1 MPRRTLSLT
10 ALHVAVLACTLILPA
25 LARAQQASSIAGL
38 VRDSSGA
45 VLPGVTVESASPALI
60 ERVRTAVT
68 DAQGRFNIVNLR
80 PGTYVVTFSLAG
92 FNSVK
97 REGIQLTAGFTA
109 AVNADMQVGALE
121 ETITVSGESP
131 LIDTQNTRQQKVLSS
146 ELLDAL
152 PSGQKTAINVVSLT
166 PGMTTVGL
174 ADVGGSL
181 GTYNA
186 GGNGTTFHGKTGF
199 KREFDGMRVE
209 NMEAD
214 GNNGYILN
222 AITVQETTVE
232 TGGVSAESDMSGVSL
247 NMIPKEGGNAFHY
260 MASGLFT
267 NEHLSTDNFGEHLRA
282 RGVTLPSKVINIY
295 DWWGTV
301 GGPIKQDKLW
311 FFAAERIW
319 GNRNQRANTF
329 WNGTQGTPFYTPDP
343 ARPFQPN
350 EYYKSHAARV
360 TWQASRRNKVNVFL
374 DVQKNCKCYSGTG
387 LTAVTTTAPE
397 ADAQLRFWPQFLAQA
412 AWSAPVTDR
421 LLLEAGYSATISHW
435 PRVSNP
441 GVSTDSIRI
450 TEASTGF
457 VYGAPET
464 LQDLQD
470 SDRYSQRVSVSYIT
484 GTHTFK
490 SGFQLGQ
497 GIKNLH
503 QYSWTDYNYTFLRG
517 VPTQITQLAT
527 PYLRKERI
535 RADLGLYAQDQWA
548 VKRLNVNYGLRFDYY
563 NAYVPEQHMPAT
575 RFVPARDFDPVSH
588 VPLWKDVSPR
598 LGVAYDLFGNG
609 RTAVKASLGRY
620 VGKTAIGVAADNN
633 PVTRSVLSV
642 TRTWTDANGNF
653 VPDCSLTNFSTN
665 GECGAI
671 SNTNFGRVN
680 PNATTYDDAAIHG
693 WGVRDYLWDLSTEVQ
708 HQLGPGVSLNA
719 GYYRNWYKNFLVTDN
734 RDVTPADY
742 NPFCVTAPGD
752 PRLPGGGGYQVCG
765 LYDISPAKFG
775 RVTNLVTLAKNY
787 GVEQFISN
795 FVNVSVT
802 TRLSSGAQFSAG
814 FDTGRTV
821 NDACFDV
828 DSPGAGTAA
837 NLPGVS
843 RTPTPFT
850 GTTVDGRKICR
861 AVTPWGANSQFKA
874 NGSYPLP
881 ADFAVSGTLQNVA
894 GPMITANYTVPNALV
909 ASSLGRDLAACG
921 GRTPCTASVAVPLVA
936 PQTMFEPRRTQL
948 DLRLTK
954 AIRLTRARFQVNL
967 DVYNA
972 LNASNVVTLNT
983 NYGPSWLQPTSFL
996 TGRLYEI
1003 GVQWTY

>member
-1 MPRRTLSLT
+1 MMRRTGLLANVVVLT
-10 ALHVAVLACTLILPA
+10 FMHVLAGA
-25 LARAQQASSIAGL
+25 ASAQQTSSIAGL
-38 VRDSSGA
+38 VRDASGA
-45 VLPGVTVESASPALI
+45 VLPGVTVEVASPALI
-60 ERVRTAVT
+60 ERVRTAAT

-97 REGIQLTAGFTA
+97 REGIQVTAGFTA
-109 AVNADMQVGALE
+109 TVNADMQVGALE
-121 ETITVSGESP
+121 ETITVSGETP
-131 LIDTQNTRQQKVLSS
+131 LIDTQNTRQQKVLSDD
-146 ELLDAL
+146 LLEAL

-166 PGMTTVGL
+166 PGMTTLGL

-186 GGNGTTFHGKTGF
+186 GGNGTTFHGKAGF

-209 NMEAD
+209 NMEGD

-247 NMIPKEGGNAFHY
+247 NMIPKEGGNAFRF

-267 NEHLSTDNFGEHLRA
+267 NQHLSTDNFGENLRE

-295 DWWGTV
+295 DGWGTV
-301 GGPIKQDKLW
+301 GGPIKRDKVW
-311 FFAAERIW
+311 FFVAERIW

-329 WNGTQGTPFYTPDP
+329 WNNTQGTPFYSPDP
-343 ARPFQPN
+343 ERPFQPN

-360 TWQASRRNKVNVFL
+360 TWQASQRNKLNFFV

-397 ADAQLRFWPQFLAQA
+397 ADAQLRFWPQVLAQV
-412 AWSAPVTDR
+412 AWSAPLTDR
-421 LLLEAGYSATISHW
+421 LLVEAGYSATISHW

-441 GVSTDSIRI
+441 GVPTDSIRI
-450 TEASTGF
+450 TESSTGF

-470 SDRYSQRVSVSYIT
+470 SDRYAQRFSMSYIT

-490 SGFQLGQ
+490 TGLQLGQ

-503 QYSWTDYNYTFLRG
+503 QYSWTDFNYTLLRG
-517 VPTQITQLAT
+517 VPTQVTQLAT

-535 RADLGLYAQDQWA
+535 RADLGVYAQDQWA
-548 VKRLNVNYGLRFDYY
+548 IRRLTVNYGLRFDYY

-575 RFVPARDFDPVSH
+575 KFVPARDFEPVYH

-598 LGVAYDLFGNG
+598 VGAAYDLFGNG
-609 RTAVKASLGRY
+609 RTAVKASFGRY
-620 VGKTAIGVAADNN
+620 VGKTAISVAADNN

-642 TRTWTDANGNF
+642 TRTWTDANGNY
-653 VPDCSLTNFSTN
+653 VPDCDLRNFSTN

-680 PNATTYDDAAIHG
+680 PNATRYADEAIHG
-693 WGVRDYLWDLSTEVQ
+693 WGVRDYLWDVAAEVQ
-708 HQLGPGVSLNA
+708 QQLGAGVSLTG
-719 GYYRNWYKNFLVTDN
+719 GYYRNWYNNFLVTDN
-734 RDVTPADY
+734 TDVAPGDY
-742 NPFCVTAPGD
+742 NPFCVSAPSD
-752 PRLPGGGGYQVCG
+752 SRLPGGGGYQVCG

-775 RVTNLVTLAKNY
+775 RVTNLVTLAKQY
-787 GVEQFISN
+787 GKET
-795 FVNVSVT
+795 FVSDFFNLT
-802 TRLSSGAQFSAG
+802 LNTRLRSGAQFSAG

-828 DSPGAGTAA
+828 DSPGAGVAA

-850 GTTVDGRKICR
+850 ATTVNGRKICR
-861 AVTPWGANSQFKA
+861 AVTPWGANAQFKA
-874 NGSYPLP
+874 NGTYPLP
-881 ADFAVSGTLQNVA
+881 ADFSLSGTLQNVA
-894 GPMITANYTVPNALV
+894 GPVITANYTVPNAV
-909 ASSLGRDLAACG
+909 VVPSLGRDLAACA
-921 GRTPCTASVAVPLVA
+921 GRTPCTATTAVPLVA

-954 AIRLTRARFQVNL
+954 FFGLPRGRLQVNL

-972 LNASNVVTLNT
+972 LNASDVVTLNT

-996 TGRLYEI
+996 TGRLYEF
-1003 GVQWTY
+1003 GAQWSF

>member
-1 MPRRTLSLT
+1 MRPRTLSLIGWLVFVFGFT
-10 ALHVAVLACTLILPA
+10 AVLPA
-25 LARAQQASSIAGL
+25 PTWAQETSSIAGL
-38 VRDSSGA
+38 VRDGSGA
-45 VLPGVTVESASPALI
+45 VLPGVTVEAASPALI
-60 ERVRTAVT
+60 ERVRTAVSDT
-68 DAQGRFNIVNLR
+68 QGRFNIVNLR
-80 PGTYVVTFSLAG
+80 PGTYAVTFSLAG
-92 FNSVK
+92 FKSVK

-121 ETITVSGESP
+121 ETITVSGETP

-152 PSGQKTAINVVSLT
+152 PSGQKTAINIVSLT
-166 PGMTTVGL
+166 PGMTTAGL

-186 GGNGTTFHGKTGF
+186 GGNATTFHGKTGF

-214 GNNGYILN
+214 GNLGYILN

-247 NMIPKEGGNAFHY
+247 NMIPKEGGNTFRYVA
-260 MASGLFT
+260 AGLFT
-267 NEHLSTDNFGEHLRA
+267 NEHLSTDNFGDNLRA

-295 DWWGTV
+295 DGWGTV

-311 FFAAERIW
+311 FFVAERIW

-329 WNGTQGTPFYTPDP
+329 WNKTQGTPFYTPDP

-350 EYYKSHAARV
+350 EYYKSHSGRI
-360 TWQASRRNKVNVFL
+360 TWQASQRNKLNFFV

-397 ADAQLRFWPQFLAQA
+397 ADAQLRFWPQFLAQV

-441 GVSTDSIRI
+441 GVSTNSIRI

-457 VYGAPET
+457 VYGAPDT

-470 SDRYSQRVSVSYIT
+470 SDRFAQRFGASYIT
-484 GTHTFK
+484 GSHSFK
-490 SGFQLGQ
+490 TGFQLSQ
-497 GIKNLH
+497 GVKNLH
-503 QYSWTDYNYTFLRG
+503 QYSWSDYNYTFLRN

-535 RADLGLYAQDQWA
+535 RADLGVFAQDQWA
-548 VKRLNVNYGLRFDYY
+548 VKRLTVNYGLRFDYY

-575 RFVPARDFDPVSH
+575 KFIPARDFDPVYH
-588 VPLWKDVSPR
+588 VPLWKDLSPR
-598 LGVAYDLFGNG
+598 VGFAYDLFGNG
-609 RTAVKASLGRY
+609 RTAAKVSLGRY
-620 VGKTAIGVAADNN
+620 VGKTAISVAADNN
-633 PVTRSVLSV
+633 PVTRSVLSA
-642 TRTWTDANGNF
+642 TRTWTDTNGNY
-653 VPDCSLTNFSTN
+653 VPDCNLANLSIN

-671 SNTNFGRVN
+671 SNVNFGRVN
-680 PNATTYDDAAIHG
+680 ANATQYADETIHG
-693 WGVRDYLWDLSTEVQ
+693 WGARDYLWDVAAELQ
-708 HQLGPGVSLNA
+708 HQLGAGVSLTG
-719 GYYRNWYKNFLVTDN
+719 GYYRNWYGNFLATDN
-734 RDVTPADY
+734 QDVTTADY
-742 NPFCVTAPGD
+742 NPYCVTAPND
-752 PRLPGGGGYQVCG
+752 ARLPGGGGYQVCG
-765 LYDISPAKFG
+765 LYDVSPAKFG
-775 RVTNLVTLAKNY
+775 RVTNLVTLAKHY
-787 GVEQFISN
+787 GKETYVSN
-795 FVNVSVT
+795 FINVSLN
-802 TRLSSGAQFSAG
+802 TRLRSGAQFSAG
-814 FDTGRTV
+814 VDTGRTV
-821 NDACFDV
+821 NDACFDI
-828 DSPGAGTAA
+828 DSPGAGAAA

-850 GTTVDGRKICR
+850 GTAVNGRKICR
-861 AVTPWGANSQFKA
+861 AITPWGANAQFKA

-894 GPMITANYTVPNALV
+894 GPMITANYTVANALV

-921 GRTPCTASVAVPLVA
+921 GRTPCTATVAVPLIA

-954 AIRLTRARFQVNL
+954 FVGLPRGRVQLHL
-967 DVYNA
+967 DVYNT

-1003 GVQWTY
+1003 GAQWSF

>member
-1 MPRRTLSLT
+1 MTRRTRPP
-10 ALHVAVLACTLILPA
+10 LHVVVMLCTLILASPA
-25 LARAQQASSIAGL
+25 WAQQASAIAGL
-38 VRDSSGA
+38 VRDTSGA
-45 VLPGVTVESASPALI
+45 VLPGVTVEAASPALI
-60 ERVRTAVT
+60 EKVRTAVT

-80 PGTYVVTFSLAG
+80 PGTYAVTFTLPG
-92 FNSVK
+92 FNAVK

-109 AVNADMQVGALE
+109 AVNADLQVGSLE

-131 LIDTQNTRQQKVLSS
+131 LIDTQNTRQQTVLSS
-146 ELLDAL
+146 ELLEAL

-166 PGMTTVGL
+166 PGMTTAGL

-247 NMIPKEGGNAFHY
+247 NMIPKEGGNTFRF
-260 MASGLFT
+260 MAAGLFT
-267 NEHLSTDNFGEHLRA
+267 NEHLSTDNFGDDLRA

-295 DWWGTV
+295 DGWGTV

-329 WNGTQGTPFYTPDP
+329 WNATQGTPLYTPDT

-350 EYYKSHAARV
+350 EFYKSHSGRV
-360 TWQASRRNKVNVFL
+360 TWQAAQRHKVNFFL

-397 ADAQLRFWPQFLAQA
+397 ADAQLRFWPQFLAQV
-412 AWSAPVTDR
+412 AWSAPITDR
-421 LLLEAGYSATISHW
+421 MLLEAGYSATISHW
-435 PRVSNP
+435 PRVANP

-457 VYGAPET
+457 IYGAPET

-470 SDRYSQRVSVSYIT
+470 SDRYAQRFSVSYIT
-484 GTHTFK
+484 GSHSFK

-497 GIKNLH
+497 GVKNLH

-535 RADLGLYAQDQWA
+535 RADLGIFAQDQWA
-548 VKRLNVNYGLRFDYY
+548 VKRLTVNYGVRFDYY

-575 RFVPARDFDPVSH
+575 KFVPARDFEPVDD
-588 VPLWKDVSPR
+588 VPLWKDLSPR
-598 LGVAYDLFGNG
+598 LGAAYDLFGNG
-609 RTAVKASLGRY
+609 RTAVKASVGRY
-620 VGKTAIGVAADNN
+620 VGKTAIAIAADNN

-642 TRTWTDANGNF
+642 TRTWTDANLNY
-653 VPDCSLTNFSTN
+653 VPDCDLAVFSLN

-671 SNTNFGRVN
+671 NNANFGRVN
-680 PNATTYDDAAIHG
+680 ANATQYADEAIHG
-693 WGVRDYLWDLSTEVQ
+693 WGARDYLWDISAEVQ
-708 HQLGPGVSLNA
+708 QQLGAGVSLNA
-719 GYYRNWYKNFLVTDN
+719 GYYRNWYDNFLITDN
-734 RDVTPADY
+734 GEVTPADY
-742 NPFCVTAPGD
+742 NSFCVTAPSD
-752 PRLPGGGGYQVCG
+752 ARLPGGGGYPVCG
-765 LYDISPAKFG
+765 LYDITPAKFG
-775 RVTNLVTLAKNY
+775 RVTNLVTRAENY
-787 GVEQFISN
+787 GKLRYVSN
-795 FVNVSVT
+795 FINVSLN

-828 DSPGAGTAA
+828 DTPGAGAAA

-850 GTTVDGRKICR
+850 ATEVNGRKICR
-861 AVTPWGANSQFKA
+861 ATTPWSANAQFKA

-881 ADFAVSGTLQNVA
+881 GDFAVSGTLQNVA

-909 ASSLGRDLAACG
+909 APSLGRDLAACG
-921 GRTPCTASVAVPLVA
+921 GRTPCTATVAVPLVA
-936 PQTMFEPRRTQL
+936 PQTMFEPRRTQM
-948 DLRLTK
+948 DLRFTK
-954 AIRLTRARFQVNL
+954 FVRLTRGQLQLNL

-1003 GVQWTY
+1003 GMQWSF

>member
-1 MPRRTLSLT
+1 MRRIERSVLHLVVLVSLLS
-10 ALHVAVLACTLILPA
+10 AAAP
-25 LARAQQASSIAGL
+25 ARAQQASGIAGL

-45 VLPGVTVESASPALI
+45 VLPGVTVEAASPALI

-80 PGTYVVTFSLAG
+80 PGTYVVTFSLPG

-109 AVNADMQVGALE
+109 TVNADMQVGALE
-121 ETITVSGESP
+121 ETITVSGETP

-146 ELLDAL
+146 ELLDTL
-152 PSGQKTAINVVSLT
+152 PTGQKTAINVVSLT
-166 PGMTTVGL
+166 PGMTTAGL

-186 GGNGTTFHGKTGF
+186 GGNATTFHGKTGF
-199 KREFDGMRVE
+199 KREYDGMRVE

-214 GNNGYILN
+214 GNLGYILN

-232 TGGVSAESDMSGVSL
+232 TGGVSAESDMSGVSM
-247 NMIPKEGGNAFHY
+247 NMVPKEGGNAFHY

-267 NEHLSTDNFGEHLRA
+267 NEHLSTDNFGQQLRD

-295 DWWGTV
+295 DWWGTA
-301 GGPIKQDKLW
+301 GGPIKQNKVW

-329 WNGTQGTPFYTPDP
+329 WNKTQGTPFYTPDP
-343 ARPFQPN
+343 SRPFQPN
-350 EYYKSHAARV
+350 EHYKSHAGRV
-360 TWQASRRNKVNVFL
+360 TWQASQRNKLNFFL

-397 ADAQLRFWPQFLAQA
+397 ADAQLRFWPQFLAQVS
-412 AWSAPVTDR
+412 WSAPVSTR

-441 GVSTDSIRI
+441 GVSTDAIRI
-450 TEASTGF
+450 TESSTGF

-470 SDRYSQRVSVSYIT
+470 SDRHAQRFSASYIT

-490 SGFQLGQ
+490 TGFQLGQ
-497 GIKNLH
+497 GVKNLH
-503 QYSWTDYNYTFLRG
+503 QYSWSDYNYTFLRG
-517 VPTQITQLAT
+517 MPTQITQLAT
-527 PYLRKERI
+527 PYFRKERI
-535 RADLGLYAQDQWA
+535 RADLGIYAQDHWA
-548 VKRLNVNYGLRFDYY
+548 VKRVTVNYGLRFDYY

-575 RFVPARDFDPVSH
+575 KFVPARDFDPVSH

-598 LGVAYDLFGNG
+598 LGFAYDLFGNG

-620 VGKTAIGVAADNN
+620 VGKTAISVAADNN
-633 PVTRSVLSV
+633 PVTRSVLNV

-653 VPDCSLTNFSTN
+653 VPDCDLANFSTN

-680 PNATTYDDAAIHG
+680 PNATRYDEEAIHG
-693 WGVRDYLWDLSTEVQ
+693 WGKRDYLWDLSTEIQ
-708 HQLGPGVSLNA
+708 QQLGAGVSLNA
-719 GYYRNWYKNFLVTDN
+719 GYYRNWYRNFLVTDN
-734 RDVTPADY
+734 QDVAPADY
-742 NPFCVTAPGD
+742 NPYCITAPRD
-752 PRLPGGGGYQVCG
+752 TRLPAGGGYQVCG

-775 RVTNLVTLAKNY
+775 RVTNLVTLANHY
-787 GVEQFISN
+787 GDETFVSN
-795 FVNVSVT
+795 FINVSLN
-802 TRLSSGAQFSAG
+802 TRLRSGAQFGAG
-814 FDTGRTV
+814 FDTGQTV

-828 DSPGAGTAA
+828 DSPGAPTAA

-850 GTTVDGRKICR
+850 ATTVNGRKICK
-861 AVTPWGANSQFKA
+861 AVTPWGANAQFKA

-881 ADFAVSGTLQNVA
+881 ADFIVSGTLQNVA
-894 GPMITANYTVPNALV
+894 GPNITANYTVPNSVV
-909 ASSLGRDLAACG
+909 APSLGHDLAACA
-921 GRTPCTASVAVPLVA
+921 GRTPCTASVAVPLLA
-936 PQTMFEPRRTQL
+936 PQTVFEPRRTQL
-948 DLRLTK
+948 DLRITK
-954 AIRLTRARFQVNL
+954 FVGVRRGRLQLNL
-967 DVYNA
+967 DMYNF

-996 TGRLYEI
+996 TGRLYEV
-1003 GVQWTY
+1003 GAQWSF

>member
-1 MPRRTLSLT
+1 MVRRARLL
-10 ALHVAVLACTLILPA
+10 AHVVVLVFIHVLAGA
-25 LARAQQASSIAGL
+25 AWAQQTSSIAGL
-38 VRDSSGA
+38 VRDASGA
-45 VLPGVTVESASPALI
+45 VLPGVTVEVASPALI
-60 ERVRTAVT
+60 ERVRTAAT

-97 REGIQLTAGFTA
+97 RDGIQVTAGFTA
-109 AVNADMQVGALE
+109 TVNADMQVGTLE
-121 ETITVSGESP
+121 ETITVSGETP

-146 ELLDAL
+146 ELLEAL

-166 PGMTTVGL
+166 PGMTTLGL

-186 GGNGTTFHGKTGF
+186 GGNGTTFHGKAGF

-209 NMEAD
+209 NMEGD

-247 NMIPKEGGNAFHY
+247 NMIPKEGGNAFRF

-267 NEHLSTDNFGEHLRA
+267 NQHLSTDNFGENLRA

-295 DWWGTV
+295 DGWGTV
-301 GGPIKQDKLW
+301 GGPIKRDKVW
-311 FFAAERIW
+311 FFGAERIW

-329 WNGTQGTPFYTPDP
+329 WNKTQGTPFYSPDP

-360 TWQASRRNKVNVFL
+360 TWQASQRHKLNFFV

-397 ADAQLRFWPQFLAQA
+397 ADAQLRFWPQVLAQV
-412 AWSAPVTDR
+412 AWSAPLTDR
-421 LLLEAGYSATISHW
+421 LLVEAGYSATVSHW
-435 PRVSNP
+435 PRVANP
-441 GVSTDSIRI
+441 GVPTDSIRI
-450 TEASTGF
+450 TESSTGF

-470 SDRYSQRVSVSYIT
+470 SDRYAQRFSVSYIT

-490 SGFQLGQ
+490 TGLQLGQ
-497 GIKNLH
+497 GVKNLH
-503 QYSWTDYNYTFLRG
+503 QYSWTDVNYTLLRG

-527 PYLRKERI
+527 PYFRKERI

-548 VKRLNVNYGLRFDYY
+548 VRRLTVNYGLRFDYY

-575 RFVPARDFDPVSH
+575 KFVPARDFEPVYH
-588 VPLWKDVSPR
+588 VPLWKDLSPR
-598 LGVAYDLFGNG
+598 VGAAYDLFGNG
-609 RTAVKASLGRY
+609 RTAVKTSIGRY
-620 VGKTAIGVAADNN
+620 VGKTAISVAADNN

-642 TRTWTDANGNF
+642 TRSWTDANGNYL
-653 VPDCSLTNFSTN
+653 PDCELRNFSTN

-680 PNATTYDDAAIHG
+680 PNATRYADEAIHG
-693 WGVRDYLWDLSTEVQ
+693 WGVRDYLWDVAAEVQ
-708 HQLGPGVSLNA
+708 QQLGAGVSLTG
-719 GYYRNWYKNFLVTDN
+719 GYYRNWYNNFLVTDN
-734 RDVTPADY
+734 TDVTPGDY
-742 NPFCVTAPGD
+742 NPFCVTAPSD
-752 PRLPGGGGYQVCG
+752 SRLPGGGGYQVCG

-775 RVTNLVTLAKNY
+775 RVTNLVTLAQDY
-787 GVEQFISN
+787 GKET
-795 FVNVSVT
+795 FVSDFFNVT
-802 TRLSSGAQFSAG
+802 LNARLRSGAQFSAG
-814 FDTGRTV
+814 FDTGRTA

-828 DSPGAGTAA
+828 DSPGVGVAA
-837 NLPGVS
+837 NLPGIS

-850 GTTVDGRKICR
+850 ATTVNGRKICR
-861 AVTPWGANSQFKA
+861 AVTPWGANTQFKA
-874 NGSYPLP
+874 NGTYPLP
-881 ADFAVSGTLQNVA
+881 ADFAISGTLQNVA
-894 GPMITANYTVPNALV
+894 GPAITANYTVPNAV
-909 ASSLGRDLAACG
+909 VVPSLGRDLAACA
-921 GRTPCTASVAVPLVA
+921 GRTPCTATTAVPLVA

-954 AIRLTRARFQVNL
+954 FLGLPRGRLQVNL

-972 LNASNVVTLNT
+972 LNASDVVTLNT

-996 TGRLYEI
+996 TGRLYEF
-1003 GVQWTY
+1003 GAQWSF

>member
-1 MPRRTLSLT
+1 MRRIERSVLHLVVLVSLLS
-10 ALHVAVLACTLILPA
+10 AAAP
-25 LARAQQASSIAGL
+25 ARAQQASGIAGL

-45 VLPGVTVESASPALI
+45 VLPGVTVEAASPALI
-60 ERVRTAVT
+60 ERVRTDVT

-80 PGTYVVTFSLAG
+80 PGTYVVTFSLPG

-109 AVNADMQVGALE
+109 TVNADMQVGALE
-121 ETITVSGESP
+121 ETITVSGETP

-146 ELLDAL
+146 ELLDTL
-152 PSGQKTAINVVSLT
+152 PTGQKTAINVVSLT
-166 PGMTTVGL
+166 PGMTTAGL

-186 GGNGTTFHGKTGF
+186 GGNATTFHGKTGL
-199 KREFDGMRVE
+199 KRGDDGRRVE

-214 GNNGYILN
+214 GNLGYILN

-232 TGGVSAESDMSGVSL
+232 TGGVSAESDMSGVSM
-247 NMIPKEGGNAFHY
+247 NMVPKEGGNAFHY

-267 NEHLSTDNFGEHLRA
+267 NEHLSTDNFGQQLRD

-295 DWWGTV
+295 DWWGTA
-301 GGPIKQDKLW
+301 GGPIKQNKVW

-319 GNRNQRANTF
+319 CNRNQRANTF
-329 WNGTQGTPFYTPDP
+329 WNKTQGTPFFTPDP
-343 ARPFQPN
+343 SRPFQPN
-350 EYYKSHAARV
+350 EYYKSHAGRV
-360 TWQASRRNKVNVFL
+360 TWQASQRNKLNFFL

-397 ADAQLRFWPQFLAQA
+397 ADAQLRFWPQFLAQVS
-412 AWSAPVTDR
+412 WSAPVSTR

-441 GVSTDSIRI
+441 GVSTDAIRI
-450 TEASTGF
+450 TESSTGF

-470 SDRYSQRVSVSYIT
+470 SDRHAQRFSASYIT

-490 SGFQLGQ
+490 TGFQLGQ
-497 GIKNLH
+497 GVKNLH
-503 QYSWTDYNYTFLRG
+503 QYSWADYNYTFLRG

-527 PYLRKERI
+527 PYFRKERI
-535 RADLGLYAQDQWA
+535 RADLGIYAQDQWA
-548 VKRLNVNYGLRFDYY
+548 VKRFTVNYGLRFDYY

-575 RFVPARDFDPVSH
+575 KFVPARDFDPVYH

-598 LGVAYDLFGNG
+598 LGFAYDLFGNG

-620 VGKTAIGVAADNN
+620 VGKTAISVAADNN
-633 PVTRSVLSV
+633 PVTRSVLNV

-653 VPDCSLTNFSTN
+653 VPDCDLANFSTN

-680 PNATTYDDAAIHG
+680 PNATRYDEEAIHG
-693 WGVRDYLWDLSTEVQ
+693 WGKREYLWDLPTEIQ
-708 HQLGPGVSLNA
+708 QQLGAGVSLNA
-719 GYYRNWYKNFLVTDN
+719 GYYRNWYRNFLVTDN
-734 RDVTPADY
+734 QDVAPADY
-742 NPFCVTAPGD
+742 NPYCITAPRD
-752 PRLPGGGGYQVCG
+752 TRLPAGGGYQVCG
-765 LYDISPAKFG
+765 LCDISPAKFG
-775 RVTNLVTLAKNY
+775 RCTNLVTLANHY
-787 GVEQFISN
+787 GYETVFSN
-795 FVNVSVT
+795 FINVSLN
-802 TRLSSGAQFSAG
+802 TRLRSGSQVAAG
-814 FDTGRTV
+814 FDTRQTV

-828 DSPGAGTAA
+828 DSPGAPTAA

-850 GTTVDGRKICR
+850 ATTVNGRKICK
-861 AVTPWGANSQFKA
+861 AVTPWGANAQFKA

-881 ADFAVSGTLQNVA
+881 ADFIVSGTLQNVA
-894 GPMITANYTVPNALV
+894 GPNITANYTVPNSVV
-909 ASSLGRDLAACG
+909 APSLGHDLAACA
-921 GRTPCTASVAVPLVA
+921 GRTPCTASVAVPLLA
-936 PQTMFEPRRTQL
+936 PQTVFEPRRTQL
-948 DLRLTK
+948 DLRITK
-954 AIRLTRARFQVNL
+954 FVGVRRGRLQLNL
-967 DVYNA
+967 DMYNF

-996 TGRLYEI
+996 TGRLYEV
-1003 GVQWTY
+1003 GAQWSF

>member
-1 MPRRTLSLT
+1 MTRRTKPLLY
-10 ALHVAVLACTLILPA
+10 VAVLLCTLILAAPVS
-25 LARAQQASSIAGL
+25 AQQASGIAGL

-45 VLPGVTVESASPALI
+45 VLPGVTVEAASPALI
-60 ERVRTAVT
+60 EKVRTAVT

-80 PGTYVVTFSLAG
+80 PGTYAVTFSLPG

-146 ELLDAL
+146 ELLETL

-166 PGMTTVGL
+166 PGMTTAGL

-232 TGGVSAESDMSGVSL
+232 TGGVSAESDMSGVSM
-247 NMIPKEGGNAFHY
+247 NMIPKEGGNAFRY
-260 MASGLFT
+260 MAAGLFT
-267 NEHLSTDNFGEHLRA
+267 NEHLSTDNFGDDLRA

-295 DWWGTV
+295 DLWATV
-301 GGPIKQDKLW
+301 GGPIRQDKLW
-311 FFAAERIW
+311 FFAAERFW

-329 WNGTQGTPFYTPDP
+329 WNSTQGTPFYTPDP
-343 ARPFQPN
+343 ARPFQPD
-350 EYYKSHAARV
+350 EFYRSHSGRV
-360 TWQASRRNKVNVFL
+360 TWQASQRNKLNFFL

-397 ADAQLRFWPQFLAQA
+397 ADAQLRFWPQFLAQV
-412 AWSAPVTDR
+412 AWSAPITDR
-421 LLLEAGYSATISHW
+421 MLLEAGYSATISHW

-470 SDRYSQRVSVSYIT
+470 SDRYAQRFSVSYIT
-484 GTHTFK
+484 GSHSFK

-497 GIKNLH
+497 GVKNLH
-503 QYSWTDYNYTFLRG
+503 QYSWADYSYTFLRG
-517 VPTQITQLAT
+517 MPTQITQLAT

-535 RADLGLYAQDQWA
+535 RADLGVFAQDQWT
-548 VKRLNVNYGLRFDYY
+548 VKRLTVNYGVRFDYY

-575 RFVPARDFDPVSH
+575 KFVPARDFEPVYD
-588 VPLWKDVSPR
+588 VPLWKDLSPR
-598 LGVAYDLFGNG
+598 FGAAYDLFGNG
-609 RTAVKASLGRY
+609 RTAVKASIGRY
-620 VGKTAIGVAADNN
+620 VGKTAISIAADNN
-633 PVTRSVLSV
+633 PVTRSVLNV
-642 TRTWTDANGNF
+642 TRTWTDANGNY
-653 VPDCSLTNFSTN
+653 VPDCNLAVFSIN

-671 SNTNFGRVN
+671 NNANFGRVN
-680 PNATTYDDAAIHG
+680 ANATRYADEAIHG
-693 WGVRDYLWDLSTEVQ
+693 WGVRDYLWDIAAEVQ
-708 HQLGPGVSLNA
+708 QQLGAGVSLNA
-719 GYYRNWYKNFLVTDN
+719 GYYRNWYDNFLVTDN
-734 RDVTPADY
+734 GEVAPADY
-742 NPFCVTAPGD
+742 SPFCITAPND
-752 PRLPGGGGYQVCG
+752 ARLPGGGGYSVCG
-765 LYDISPAKFG
+765 LYDISPVKFG
-775 RVTNLVTLAKNY
+775 RVTNLVTRAEHY
-787 GVEQFISN
+787 GKLRYVSN
-795 FVNVSVT
+795 FINVSVN

-814 FDTGRTV
+814 VDTGQTV
-821 NDACFDV
+821 SDACFNV
-828 DSPGAGTAA
+828 DSPGAGAA
-837 NLPGVS
+837 GNLPGVS

-850 GTTVDGRKICR
+850 ATEVNGRKICR
-861 AVTPWGANSQFKA
+861 ATTPWSANAQFKA

-881 ADFAVSGTLQNVA
+881 GDFAVSGTLQNVA

-909 ASSLGRDLAACG
+909 APSLGRDLAACG
-921 GRTPCTASVAVPLVA
+921 GRTPCTATVAVPLVA

-954 AIRLTRARFQVNL
+954 FVRLTRAQFQLNL

-1003 GVQWTY
+1003 GMQWSF

>member
-1 MPRRTLSLT
+1 MPV
-10 ALHVAVLACTLILPA
+10 HVVVLLFIFILA
-25 LARAQQASSIAGL
+25 SAAGAQQTSSIAGL
-38 VRDSSGA
+38 VRDSSGG
-45 VLPGVTVESASPALI
+45 VLPGVTVEVASPALI
-60 ERVRTAVT
+60 ERVRTATT

-80 PGTYVVTFSLAG
+80 PGTYAVTFSLAG

-97 REGIQLTAGFTA
+97 REGIQVTAGFTA
-109 AVNADMQVGALE
+109 TVNADMQVGALE
-121 ETITVSGESP
+121 ETIIVGGETP

-152 PSGQKTAINVVSLT
+152 PSGQKNAINVVSLT

-186 GGNGTTFHGKTGF
+186 GGNGTTFHGKGGF

-209 NMEAD
+209 NMEGD

-247 NMIPKEGGNAFHY
+247 NMIPKEGGNSFRL

-267 NEHLSTDNFGEHLRA
+267 NQHLSTDNFGNKLRA

-295 DWWGTV
+295 DGWGTI
-301 GGPIKQDKLW
+301 GGPIKRDKVW

-329 WNGTQGTPFYTPDP
+329 WNKTQGTPFYTPDS

-360 TWQASRRNKVNVFL
+360 TWQASQRNKLNFFI

-412 AWSAPVTDR
+412 SWSAPLTNR

-441 GVSTDSIRI
+441 GVPTDSIRI
-450 TEASTGF
+450 TESSTGF

-470 SDRYSQRVSVSYIT
+470 SDRYAQRLSASYIT
-484 GTHTFK
+484 GSHSLKT
-490 SGFQLGQ
+490 GFQLSQ
-497 GIKNLH
+497 GTKNLH

-548 VKRLNVNYGLRFDYY
+548 IGRLTANYGLRFDYY

-575 RFVPARDFDPVSH
+575 KFVPARDFEAVYH
-588 VPLWKDVSPR
+588 VPLWRDLSPR
-598 LGVAYDLFGNG
+598 LGAAYDLFGNG
-609 RTAVKASLGRY
+609 RTAAKMSVGRY

-633 PVTRSVLSV
+633 PVTRSILSV
-642 TRTWTDANGNF
+642 TRSWTDANGNY
-653 VPDCSLTNFSTN
+653 VPDCDLGNFSTN
-665 GECGAI
+665 GECGGI

-680 PNATTYDDAAIHG
+680 ANATRYADEAIHG
-693 WGVRDYLWDLSTEVQ
+693 WGVRDYLWDVAAEVQ
-708 HQLGPGVSLNA
+708 QQLGPGISLTG
-719 GYYRNWYKNFLVTDN
+719 GYYRNWYNNFLVTDN
-734 RDVTPADY
+734 TDVTPSDY
-742 NPFCVTAPGD
+742 NPFCITAPSD
-752 PRLPGGGGYQVCG
+752 SHLPGGGGYQVCG

-775 RVTNLVTLAKNY
+775 RVTNLVTLADHY
-787 GVEQFISN
+787 GKET
-795 FVNVSVT
+795 FVSDFFNLTLS
-802 TRLSSGAQFSAG
+802 TRLKSGAQFGVG

-828 DSPGAGTAA
+828 DSPGAGAAA
-837 NLPGVS
+837 NLPGIS

-850 GTTVDGRKICR
+850 STTVNGEKICR
-861 AVTPWGANSQFKA
+861 AVTPWAANAQFKA
-874 NGSYPLP
+874 NGTYPLP
-881 ADFAVSGTLQNVA
+881 ANFAISGTLQNVA
-894 GPMITANYTVPNALV
+894 GPVITANYTVPNAL
-909 ASSLGRDLAACG
+909 ASVSLGRDLAACA
-921 GRTPCTASVAVPLVA
+921 GRTPCTATIAVPLIA

-954 AIRLTRARFQVNL
+954 ALGLPRGRLQVNL
-967 DVYNA
+967 DVYNF

-1003 GVQWTY
+1003 GGQWSF

>member
-1 MPRRTLSLT
+1 MTRRTQPL
-10 ALHVAVLACTLILPA
+10 LHVALLLGTLIFAAPA
-25 LARAQQASSIAGL
+25 FAQQASGIAGL

-45 VLPGVTVESASPALI
+45 VLPGVTVEAASPALI
-60 ERVRTAVT
+60 EKVRTAVT

-80 PGTYVVTFSLAG
+80 PGTYAVTFSLPG

-146 ELLDAL
+146 ELLEAL

-166 PGMTTVGL
+166 PGMTTAGL

-232 TGGVSAESDMSGVSL
+232 TGGVSAESDMSGVSM
-247 NMIPKEGGNAFHY
+247 NMIPKEGGNAFRY
-260 MASGLFT
+260 MAAGLFT
-267 NEHLSTDNFGEHLRA
+267 NEHLSTDNFGDDLRA

-295 DWWGTV
+295 DLWGTV
-301 GGPIKQDKLW
+301 GGPIRQDKLW
-311 FFAAERIW
+311 FFAAERFW

-329 WNGTQGTPFYTPDP
+329 WNSTQGTPFYTPDQ
-343 ARPFQPN
+343 ARPFQPD
-350 EYYKSHAARV
+350 EFYRSHSGRV
-360 TWQASRRNKVNVFL
+360 TWQASQRNKVNFFL

-397 ADAQLRFWPQFLAQA
+397 ADAQLRFWPQFLAQV
-412 AWSAPVTDR
+412 AWSAPITDR
-421 LLLEAGYSATISHW
+421 MLLEAGYSATISHW

-457 VYGAPET
+457 IYGAPET

-470 SDRYSQRVSVSYIT
+470 SDRYAQRFSVSYIT
-484 GTHTFK
+484 GSHSFK

-497 GIKNLH
+497 GVKNLH

-517 VPTQITQLAT
+517 TPTQITQLAT

-535 RADLGLYAQDQWA
+535 RADLGIFAQDQWT
-548 VKRLNVNYGLRFDYY
+548 VNRLTVNYGVRFDYY

-575 RFVPARDFDPVSH
+575 RFVPARDFEPVYD
-588 VPLWKDVSPR
+588 VPLWKDLSPR
-598 LGVAYDLFGNG
+598 LGAAYDLFGNG
-609 RTAVKASLGRY
+609 RTAVKASIGRY
-620 VGKTAIGVAADNN
+620 VGKTAIAIAADNN

-642 TRTWTDANGNF
+642 TRTWTDANLNY
-653 VPDCSLTNFSTN
+653 VPDCNLAVFTLN

-671 SNTNFGRVN
+671 NNANFGRVN
-680 PNATTYDDAAIHG
+680 ANATQYADEAIHG
-693 WGVRDYLWDLSTEVQ
+693 WGVRDYLWDIAAEVQ
-708 HQLGPGVSLNA
+708 QQLGAGVSLNA
-719 GYYRNWYKNFLVTDN
+719 GYYRNWYDNFLVTDN
-734 RDVTPADY
+734 GDVSPADY
-742 NPFCVTAPGD
+742 SPFCITAPND
-752 PRLPGGGGYQVCG
+752 ARLPGGGGYSVCG

-775 RVTNLVTLAKNY
+775 RVTNLVTRAEHY
-787 GVEQFISN
+787 GKLRYVSN
-795 FVNVSVT
+795 FINLSVN

-821 NDACFDV
+821 NDACFEV
-828 DSPGAGTAA
+828 DSPGAGAAA

-850 GTTVDGRKICR
+850 ATEVNGRKICR
-861 AVTPWGANSQFKA
+861 ATTPWSANAQFKA

-881 ADFAVSGTLQNVA
+881 GDFAVSGTLQNVA
-894 GPMITANYTVPNALV
+894 GPMITANYTVPNTLV
-909 ASSLGRDLAACG
+909 APSLGRDLAACG
-921 GRTPCTASVAVPLVA
+921 GRTPCTATVAVPLVA

-954 AIRLTRARFQVNL
+954 FVRLTRGQFQLNL

-1003 GVQWTY
+1003 GVQWSF

>member
-1 MPRRTLSLT
+1 MRRIQRSVLQVVVLGSMLAVAAT
-10 ALHVAVLACTLILPA
+10 AS
-25 LARAQQASSIAGL
+25 AQQASGIAGL

-45 VLPGVTVESASPALI
+45 VLPGVTVEAASPALI

-80 PGTYVVTFSLAG
+80 PGTYVVTFSLPG

-109 AVNADMQVGALE
+109 SVNADMQVGALE

-166 PGMTTVGL
+166 PGMTTAGL

-186 GGNGTTFHGKTGF
+186 GGNATTFHGKTGF

-209 NMEAD
+209 NMESD
-214 GNNGYILN
+214 GNLGYILN

-247 NMIPKEGGNAFHY
+247 NMIPKEGGNSFRF
-260 MASGLFT
+260 MAAGLFT
-267 NEHLSTDNFGEHLRA
+267 NEHLSTDNFGENLRA

-295 DWWGTV
+295 DGWGTV

-329 WNGTQGTPFYTPDP
+329 WNKTQGTPFYTPDP

-350 EYYKSHAARV
+350 EYYKSHSARI
-360 TWQASRRNKVNVFL
+360 TWQASQRNKLNFFL

-397 ADAQLRFWPQFLAQA
+397 ADAQLRFWPQFLAQV
-412 AWSAPVTDR
+412 AWSAPLTSR

-450 TEASTGF
+450 TESSTGF

-470 SDRYSQRVSVSYIT
+470 SDRYAQRLSASYIT

-497 GIKNLH
+497 GVKNLH

-535 RADLGLYAQDQWA
+535 RADLGIYAQDQWA
-548 VKRLNVNYGLRFDYY
+548 VKRFNVNYGLRFDYY

-575 RFVPARDFDPVSH
+575 KFVPARDFEPVSH

-609 RTAVKASLGRY
+609 KTALKASLGRY
-620 VGKTAIGVAADNN
+620 VGKTAIAVAADNN

-642 TRTWTDANGNF
+642 TRTWTDVNGNY
-653 VPDCSLTNFSTN
+653 VPDCNLANFATN

-671 SNTNFGRVN
+671 NNTNFGRVN
-680 PNATTYDDAAIHG
+680 PNATRYDDAAIHG
-693 WGVRDYLWDLSTEVQ
+693 WGVRDYLWDFSTEIQ
-708 HQLGPGVSLNA
+708 HQLGAGVSLNA
-719 GYYRNWYKNFLVTDN
+719 GYYRNWYYNFLVTDN
-734 RDVTPADY
+734 GDVTPSDY
-742 NPFCVTAPGD
+742 NPYCITAPND
-752 PRLPGGGGYQVCG
+752 TRLPGGGGYQVCG

-775 RVTNLVTLAKNY
+775 RVTNLVTLAKHY
-787 GVEQFISN
+787 GKETFVSN
-795 FVNVSVT
+795 FINISLN
-802 TRLSSGAQFSAG
+802 TRLRSGAQFSAG

-828 DSPGAGTAA
+828 DSPGAPAAA

-850 GTTVDGRKICR
+850 ATTVNGKKICN
-861 AVTPWGANSQFKA
+861 AVTPWGANTQFKA

-881 ADFAVSGTLQNVA
+881 ADFVVSGTLQNVA
-894 GPMITANYTVPNALV
+894 GPNITANYTVPNSLV
-909 ASSLGRDLAACG
+909 ASSLGRDLAACA
-921 GRTPCTASVAVPLVA
+921 GRTPCTATAAVPLIA
-936 PQTMFEPRRTQL
+936 PQTVFEPRRTQL
-948 DLRLTK
+948 DVRLTK
-954 AIRLTRARFQVNL
+954 FLGLKRGRVQLNL
-967 DVYNA
+967 DIYNA

-1003 GVQWTY
+1003 GAQWSF

>member
-1 MPRRTLSLT
+1 MTPRTRPP
-10 ALHVAVLACTLILPA
+10 LHVVVLLCTLLLAAPA
-25 LARAQQASSIAGL
+25 WAQQASGIAGL

-45 VLPGVTVESASPALI
+45 VLPGVTVEAASPALI
-60 ERVRTAVT
+60 EKVRTAVT
-68 DAQGRFNIVNLR
+68 DAQGRFNVVNLR
-80 PGTYVVTFSLAG
+80 PGTYVVTFSLPG

-121 ETITVSGESP
+121 ETITVSGETP
-131 LIDTQNTRQQKVLSS
+131 LIDTQNTRQQTVLSS
-146 ELLDAL
+146 ELLEAL

-166 PGMTTVGL
+166 PGMTTAGL

-232 TGGVSAESDMSGVSL
+232 TGGVSAESDMSGVSM
-247 NMIPKEGGNAFHY
+247 NMIPKEGGNTFRF
-260 MASGLFT
+260 MAAGLFT
-267 NEHLSTDNFGEHLRA
+267 NEHLSTDNFGDDLRA
-282 RGVTLPSKVINIY
+282 RGDTLPSKVINIY
-295 DWWGTV
+295 DGWGTV
-301 GGPIKQDKLW
+301 GGPIRQDTLW

-329 WNGTQGTPFYTPDP
+329 WNATQGTPFYTPDP

-350 EYYKSHAARV
+350 EFYKSHSGRV
-360 TWQASRRNKVNVFL
+360 TWQAAQRHKVNFFI

-397 ADAQLRFWPQFLAQA
+397 ADAQLRFWPQFLAQV
-412 AWSAPVTDR
+412 AWSAPITDR
-421 LLLEAGYSATISHW
+421 MLLEAGYSATISHW

-470 SDRYSQRVSVSYIT
+470 SDRYAQRFSVSYIT
-484 GTHTFK
+484 GSHSFK

-497 GIKNLH
+497 GVKNLH
-503 QYSWTDYNYTFLRG
+503 QYSWTDYNYSFLRG

-535 RADLGLYAQDQWA
+535 RADLGIFAQDQWT
-548 VKRLNVNYGLRFDYY
+548 VNRLTVNYGVRFDYY

-575 RFVPARDFDPVSH
+575 KFVPARDFDRVDD

-598 LGVAYDLFGNG
+598 LGAAYDLFGNG

-620 VGKTAIGVAADNN
+620 VGKTAISVAADNN

-642 TRTWTDANGNF
+642 TRTWTDANGNY
-653 VPDCSLTNFSTN
+653 VPDCNLAVFTLN

-680 PNATTYDDAAIHG
+680 ANATQYADEAIRG
-693 WGVRDYLWDLSTEVQ
+693 WGRRDYLWDLSTEVQ
-708 HQLGPGVSLNA
+708 QQLGAGVSLNA
-719 GYYRNWYKNFLVTDN
+719 GYYRNWYDNFLVTDN
-734 RDVTPADY
+734 GEVAAADY
-742 NPFCVTAPGD
+742 NPFCITAPSD
-752 PRLPGGGGYQVCG
+752 SRLPGGGGYSVCG

-775 RVTNLVTLAKNY
+775 RVTNLVTRAQQY
-787 GVEQFISN
+787 GKMRYVSN
-795 FVNVSVT
+795 FINVSLN

-821 NDACFDV
+821 NDACFNV
-828 DSPGAGTAA
+828 DSPGAGAA
-837 NLPGVS
+837 ASLPGVS

-850 GTTVDGRKICR
+850 ATEVDGKKICR
-861 AVTPWGANSQFKA
+861 ATTPWGANAQLKA

-881 ADFAVSGTLQNVA
+881 GDFAVSGTLQNVA
-894 GPMITANYTVPNALV
+894 GPMITANYTVPNALI
-909 ASSLGRDLAACG
+909 APSLGRDLAACG
-921 GRTPCTASVAVPLVA
+921 GRTPCTASLAVPLVA
-936 PQTMFEPRRTQL
+936 PQSMFEPRRTQL
-948 DLRLTK
+948 DMRLTK
-954 AIRLTRARFQVNL
+954 FVRLSRGQLQLNL
-967 DVYNA
+967 DVYNT

-1003 GVQWTY
+1003 GAQWSF